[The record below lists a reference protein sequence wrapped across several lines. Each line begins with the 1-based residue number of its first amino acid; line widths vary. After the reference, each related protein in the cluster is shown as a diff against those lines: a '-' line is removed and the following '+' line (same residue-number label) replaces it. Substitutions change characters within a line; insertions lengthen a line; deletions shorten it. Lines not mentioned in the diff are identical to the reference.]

1 MIGDIIVG
9 AAKGARDA
17 LDYWTLGATIVGV
30 LILAIYTAAALW
42 QATLTNAV
50 LTETRRSNEAIQKS
64 NELTAEGNRM
74 QREALIAASRAR
86 LSITSGPYNAP
97 LAAGA
102 TEIVFNLKNAG
113 LGCATDVIVKSGHEI
128 FDKPLEDCSPLNPT
142 TLVLRRASFP
152 PGANAALHFGC
163 GSLSEKDASDLNEQ
177 RRWLYVLGIITYED
191 GTGSA
196 RETKV
201 CAYYLPNPNSPAE
214 STWELTHFC
223 NTAT

>member
-1 MIGDIIVG
+1 MIGDVIVG
-9 AAKGARDA
+9 AAKGVRDA

-42 QATLTNAV
+42 QASLTNAV

-86 LSITSGPYNAP
+86 VSITSGPYNAP
-97 LAAGA
+97 LAVGT

-113 LGCATDVIVKSGHEI
+113 LGCATDVIVKSGYEI
-128 FDKPLEDCSPLNPT
+128 VGKPLEDCSLLNPAVI
-142 TLVLRRASFP
+142 VLRRASFG
-152 PGANAALHFGC
+152 PGANAALHFSC
-163 GSLSEKDASDLNEQ
+163 GSLSEEDVSDLNEQ
-177 RRWLYVLGIITYED
+177 RRWLYVLGVITYED

-196 RETKV
+196 RETKICV
-201 CAYYLPNPNSPAE
+201 CYRLNPNTPGE
-214 STWELTHFC
+214 SWELTHFC
-223 NTAT
+223 NNAT